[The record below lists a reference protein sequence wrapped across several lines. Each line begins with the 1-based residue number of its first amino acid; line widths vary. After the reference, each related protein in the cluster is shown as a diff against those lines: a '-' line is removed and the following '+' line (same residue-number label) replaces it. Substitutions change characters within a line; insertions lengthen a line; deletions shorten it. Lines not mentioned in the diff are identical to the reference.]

1 MIRPEGLLRG
11 SFLVLDIDP
20 RPGLSFF
27 LVMGSIDSEP
37 KRSESRA
44 AYKSKLLS
52 AVPDRVSVTADR
64 VSFGYRQVSSNEKKR
79 LVQEQFNPIARTY
92 DLADTILSFGLDS
105 RWRKKAIRLLG
116 LEPGA
121 LVLDACGG
129 TAGLTRLAAAR
140 SGPSGH
146 ITVYDF
152 NRPMMDAGKK
162 RLRTAAPP
170 PSGKMCSISFVQG
183 DAEDLSFPARTF
195 DAVTIGFGIRN
206 LAHPE
211 KGLAEFFRVLKPG
224 GKLMILEFSLPVN
237 PLLRRLYHFYSFHW
251 MPFAGRLVCGT
262 GTSFRYLA
270 ESIRVFPAPDA
281 LAEEIKRVGFSDV
294 RFDRLSNGIAVVYL
308 AVKRGPVAQNK
319 RVAAEVRP

>member
-1 MIRPEGLLRG
+1 M
-11 SFLVLDIDP
+11 
-20 RPGLSFF
+20 
-27 LVMGSIDSEP
+27 
-37 KRSESRA
+37 
-44 AYKSKLLS
+44 
-52 AVPDRVSVTADR
+52 TADK
-64 VSFGYRQVSSNEKKR
+64 VSFGFRQVSSTEKKK
-79 LVQEQFNPIARTY
+79 LVQEQFSPIATTY
-92 DLADTILSFGLDS
+92 DLADTLLSFGLDS

-129 TAGLTRLAAAR
+129 TAGLATIAAAR

-152 NRPMMDAGKK
+152 NRPMIDVGKE
-162 RLRTAAPP
+162 RLRAAAPP
-170 PSGKMCSISFVQG
+170 LSGRISSISFVQG
-183 DAEDLSFPARTF
+183 DAEDLSFPAGTF

-251 MPFAGRLVCGT
+251 MPFAGRLICGT

-270 ESIRVFPAPDA
+270 ESIRVFLTPDA
-281 LAEEIKRVGFSDV
+281 LAEEIKSSGFSGV
-294 RFDRLSNGIAVVYL
+294 RFHRLSNGIAVVYL
-308 AVKRGPVAQNK
+308 GVKPGPTAPNK
-319 RVAAEVRP
+319 QPAAEARP